1 VQDRRINNA
10 VNWLTIEESM
20 NPILQK
26 IAAVI
31 VVVGT
36 AAAPAFA
43 AENETNIKVAL
54 LDMTSL
60 MPTGYMGY
68 GMMGPGQNLPGPGA
82 MGPGMM
88 GPGMM
93 GGYGMMGMMGPG
105 MMGGMMSMRLDQPS
119 VKAGKVTFEVTNWS
133 RSVLHEMIIVAVDN
147 PSAPLPYDYAQA
159 RIPEEQ
165 VKVLG
170 EAGDLQ
176 PNTSTTVELTLS
188 AGFYLLICN
197 LPGHYAAGMVT
208 ALNVTP

>member
-1 VQDRRINNA
+1 
-10 VNWLTIEESM
+10 M

-105 MMGGMMSMRLDQPS
+105 MMGGMMSMRLNQPS

-133 RSVLHEMIIVAVDN
+133 RSVLHEMIIVSVDN

-188 AGFYLLICN
+188 AGSYLLICN

>member
-1 VQDRRINNA
+1 
-10 VNWLTIEESM
+10 M
-20 NPILQK
+20 NPRLQR
-26 IAAVI
+26 IAATMIVI
-31 VVVGT
+31 GM

-43 AENETNIKVAL
+43 AENQTNVKVAL

-60 MPTGYMGY
+60 MPTGYMGF
-68 GMMGPGQNLPGPGA
+68 GMMGPGQNVPGPGA

-93 GGYGMMGMMGPG
+93 GGYGMMGMMGPV

-119 VKAGKVTFEVTNWS
+119 VKAGKVTLEVTNWS
-133 RSVLHEMIIVAVDN
+133 RSVLHEMIVVSVDN
-147 PSAPLPYDYAQA
+147 PSVPLPYDYAQA

-176 PNTSTTVELTLS
+176 PNTSTEVELTLS
-188 AGFYLLICN
+188 AGSYLLICN

>member
-1 VQDRRINNA
+1 
-10 VNWLTIEESM
+10 
-20 NPILQK
+20 
-26 IAAVI
+26 
-31 VVVGT
+31 
-36 AAAPAFA
+36 
-43 AENETNIKVAL
+43 
-54 LDMTSL
+54 
-60 MPTGYMGY
+60 
-68 GMMGPGQNLPGPGA
+68 
-82 MGPGMM
+82 
-88 GPGMM
+88 
-93 GGYGMMGMMGPG
+93 

-188 AGFYLLICN
+188 AGSYLLICN
-197 LPGHYAAGMVT
+197 LPGHYAAGMVA

>member
-1 VQDRRINNA
+1 
-10 VNWLTIEESM
+10 M
-20 NPILQK
+20 NPILKK

-36 AAAPAFA
+36 TAAPAFA

-188 AGFYLLICN
+188 AGSYLLICN

>member
-1 VQDRRINNA
+1 
-10 VNWLTIEESM
+10 
-20 NPILQK
+20 
-26 IAAVI
+26 
-31 VVVGT
+31 
-36 AAAPAFA
+36 
-43 AENETNIKVAL
+43 VAL

>member
-105 MMGGMMSMRLDQPS
+105 MMGGMMSMRLNQPS

-133 RSVLHEMIIVAVDN
+133 RSVLHEMIIVSVDN

-188 AGFYLLICN
+188 AGSYLLICN

>member
-1 VQDRRINNA
+1 
-10 VNWLTIEESM
+10 M

-105 MMGGMMSMRLDQPS
+105 MMGGMMSMRLNQPS

-133 RSVLHEMIIVAVDN
+133 RSVLHEMIIVSVDN

-188 AGFYLLICN
+188 AGSYLLICN
-197 LPGHYAAGMVT
+197 LPGHYAAGWSRHST
-208 ALNVTP
+208 SRLSPNQRGRAYFRPAPA

>member
-1 VQDRRINNA
+1 
-10 VNWLTIEESM
+10 M
-20 NPILQK
+20 NPILKK
-26 IAAVI
+26 IAAVV

-36 AAAPAFA
+36 TAAPAFA

-105 MMGGMMSMRLDQPS
+105 MLGGMMSMRLDQPS

-188 AGFYLLICN
+188 AGSYLLICN
-197 LPGHYAAGMVT
+197 LPGHYAAGMVA

>member
-1 VQDRRINNA
+1 
-10 VNWLTIEESM
+10 M
-20 NPILQK
+20 NPILKK
-26 IAAVI
+26 IAAVV

-36 AAAPAFA
+36 TAAPAFA

-188 AGFYLLICN
+188 AGSYLLICN

>member
-1 VQDRRINNA
+1 
-10 VNWLTIEESM
+10 M
-20 NPILQK
+20 NPILKK

-36 AAAPAFA
+36 TAAPAFA

-188 AGFYLLICN
+188 AGSYLLICN
-197 LPGHYAAGMVT
+197 LPGHYAEGMVA

>member
-1 VQDRRINNA
+1 
-10 VNWLTIEESM
+10 M
-20 NPILQK
+20 NPILKK

-36 AAAPAFA
+36 TAAPAFA

-133 RSVLHEMIIVAVDN
+133 HSVLHEMIIVAVDN